1 MVLVRTESRRPT
13 ISFHKIPTFIAYFLV
28 GFGMKRASAKEPVG
42 KKNSGLGKLM
52 SVLHQNAASLVTTRT
67 AHNGPDQVKRLDPR
81 EKDNP
86 LTQLYPPGAARRDRV
101 DHM

>member
-1 MVLVRTESRRPT
+1 MVLVRTQSRRPT
-13 ISFHKIPTFIAYFLV
+13 ISFHKIPTFITNFLV

-67 AHNGPDQVKRLDPR
+67 AHNGPDQVRGGVR
-81 EKDNP
+81 DNP
-86 LTQLYPPGAARRDRV
+86 LTQLYLPGSARWDGI
-101 DHM
+101 DHV